1 MTTTT
6 GIRHEQKI
14 YKSIGTDSLYLH
26 LFYPADYPMKK
37 NYPVLIFCH
46 GGAWHKGKPDW
57 FFKACKRYAARGL
70 LTISV
75 QYRLVDNDRTTPLD
89 CIADVKSAIRWIRQH
104 ACELLANPEK
114 IATAGFSAGAHL
126 ISCSAMIDRYN
137 DPHDD
142 LSISAVP
149 DALILYSAAL
159 NNAIDPWF
167 KKLLGNS
174 VEIKQCSPYHNIKPH
189 LPPFLILHGTEDE
202 IVPVSSIEEFAGNM
216 KRAGNWCD
224 LFLFENKGHYF
235 MEKYDEDRE
244 ESYKITD
251 RFLASL
257 DYITIY

>member
-1 MTTTT
+1 
-6 GIRHEQKI
+6 
-14 YKSIGTDSLYLH
+14 
-26 LFYPADYPMKK
+26 
-37 NYPVLIFCH
+37 
-46 GGAWHKGKPDW
+46 
-57 FFKACKRYAARGL
+57 
-70 LTISV
+70 
-75 QYRLVDNDRTTPLD
+75 
-89 CIADVKSAIRWIRQH
+89 
-104 ACELLANPEK
+104 
-114 IATAGFSAGAHL
+114 
-126 ISCSAMIDRYN
+126 MIDRYN